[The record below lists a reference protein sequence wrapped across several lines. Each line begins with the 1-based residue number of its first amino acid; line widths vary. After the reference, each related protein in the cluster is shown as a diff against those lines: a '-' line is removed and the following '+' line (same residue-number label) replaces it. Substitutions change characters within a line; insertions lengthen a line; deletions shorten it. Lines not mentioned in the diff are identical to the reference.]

1 MLARHIRGRVGK
13 GVRFKFFSRN
23 SVRGFESRRI
33 KHALIFIK
41 LVVVLFDIWKVLD
54 LRTRDSRFLFG
65 RALLFE
71 RFPLQ
76 LVHHTENVSCRKVG
90 PHRAAECA
98 VKRVAAARIHT
109 LVPDFRRFLCL
120 LLLAHCLFLEERPF
134 LGHYLFYGH
143 CLFFLGHCLFLGHY
157 LFYGQ
162 RLFLGQRPFCLF
174 CFICVFQCFEAP
186 FVSVVCQRA
195 QRPRH
200 NPSHDLKHGSESWPH
215 LLALLFFY
223 YYGDAYVV
231 FFYDDW

>member
-13 GVRFKFFSRN
+13 SVRFKLFSRN

-54 LRTRDSRFLFG
+54 LRIFLFG

-76 LVHHTENVSCRKVG
+76 LVDHTENVSCRKVG

-120 LLLAHCLFLEERPF
+120 LLLAHCLFLGHRMFLGHCLFLGQRPF
-134 LGHYLFYGH
+134 LGHYLFCFI
-143 CLFFLGHCLFLGHY
+143 CL
-157 LFYGQ
+157 
-162 RLFLGQRPFCLF
+162 FCLF

-200 NPSHDLKHGSESWPH
+200 NHRRNSRRKPKHGSEIWPH
-215 LLALLFFY
+215 LLAVLFFY
-223 YYGDAYVV
+223 YGNAYV